1 MPAMKK
7 RSALILPAL
16 LCLVSVNSYADN
28 LLQAIA
34 SCKAIDNDSRRLAC
48 FDAIQSPA
56 LERFNASENN
66 QKKPQK
72 PAVTGTEK
80 ARDKHA
86 ANMSEQAQT
95 RRDERKQT
103 QPRSQA
109 PADFGL
115 PPKTVEEDIDEI
127 TATISQL
134 GETARGKL
142 LITLDNGTQWQQ
154 KDSQPMQLDTGME
167 VTIESG
173 FLSAFFLSH
182 DGVNCRIKVKRVR

>member
-1 MPAMKK
+1 MKK
-7 RSALILPAL
+7 LSALILPAL
-16 LCLVSVNSYADN
+16 LWLVSVNTYADN

-56 LERFNASENN
+56 LERFAASENN
-66 QKKPQK
+66 QRMPQK

-80 ARDKHA
+80 ARDKQA
-86 ANMSEQAQT
+86 ANISEQAQA
-95 RRDERKQT
+95 RRDEHKQT
-103 QPRSQA
+103 QPRSQV

-115 PPKTVEEDIDEI
+115 PPKTVEEDIDEL

-134 GETARGKL
+134 SETARGKL

-154 KDSQPMQLDTGME
+154 KDSQPMQLDPGME

-173 FLSAFFLSH
+173 FLGAFFLSH
-182 DGVNCRIKVKRVR
+182 DGVNRRIKVKRIR

>member
-1 MPAMKK
+1 MKK

-173 FLSAFFLSH
+173 FLGAFFLSH
-182 DGVNCRIKVKRVR
+182 DGVNRRIKVKRVR

>member
-1 MPAMKK
+1 MKK
-7 RSALILPAL
+7 LSALILPAL
-16 LCLVSVNSYADN
+16 LWLVSVNTFADN

-56 LERFNASENN
+56 LKRLSASENG
-66 QKKPQK
+66 QKKLQK
-72 PAVTGTEK
+72 PVASGSEM
-80 ARDKHA
+80 ARDKQV
-86 ANMSEQAQT
+86 ANMSEQAQV

-127 TATISQL
+127 TATITQL

-142 LITLDNGTQWQQ
+142 LITLDNGMQWQQ
-154 KDSQPMQLDTGME
+154 KDSQPMRLDTGME

-173 FLSAFFLSH
+173 FLGAFFLSY
-182 DGVNCRIKVKRVR
+182 DGVNRRIKVKRIR

>member
-7 RSALILPAL
+7 LSALILPAL
-16 LCLVSVNSYADN
+16 LWLVSGNSYADN

-48 FDAIQSPA
+48 FDTIQSPA
-56 LERFNASENN
+56 LERYTPSENN
-66 QKKPQK
+66 QRKPQK
-72 PAVTGTEK
+72 PAFTGTEK
-80 ARDKHA
+80 AREKQA
-86 ANMSEQAQT
+86 ANMSEQAQA

-109 PADFGL
+109 LADFGL
-115 PPKTVEEDIDEI
+115 PPKTVDEDIDEI
-127 TATISQL
+127 TAIISQL

-173 FLSAFFLSH
+173 FLGAFFLSH
-182 DGVNCRIKVKRVR
+182 DGVNRRIKVKRIR